1 MALAAKRHHSIAFQ
15 GAGPD
20 DLIMQAAL
28 PLENF
33 RQETGPDRSSK
44 DAWRPI
50 HYLGSKLRALPALE
64 TAINSV
70 SPPGSPVCDLFAGS
84 GTVSA
89 WLARS
94 RPVTAVDIQEYSRV
108 LTHALLRP
116 TRFQLTAII
125 GDILSALQRASVDG
139 VLFAACPMIEE
150 EERALAAAE
159 KGNREPLAHLLEA
172 GSFAAE
178 PSFGNAALA
187 RAAAECRSRL
197 ETLPALPVET
207 MVLRQFGGVYFS
219 FRQAAE
225 FDVILGFAHSM
236 PQPLRTTLIA
246 AVLSTAS
253 ELVNTVGKHFA
264 QPLRPRHKD
273 GSIKRT
279 LHGQVSRDRSKSTL
293 DVFAE
298 QLSRFQ
304 NLEPT
309 PFEHQ
314 AIRSDY
320 ADHLLS
326 ERFLGELVYADPPYT
341 RDHYSRFYHVLETL
355 ALRDDPEISTNTA
368 HGRTVPSR
376 GSYRRHRHQS
386 PFCVRS
392 EAPGAFETLFG
403 TVAAKG
409 AQLVMSYSP
418 YSAANGAHPRVMTMD
433 ALIEIARRHF
443 RWVDA
448 ASVGTF
454 SHSRLNRSDLNKEIS
469 YDAEHLLICRS

>member
-1 MALAAKRHHSIAFQ
+1 
-15 GAGPD
+15 
-20 DLIMQAAL
+20 MQDAL
-28 PLENF
+28 PLESF
-33 RQETGPDRSSK
+33 HEEPGPDRSSK
-44 DAWRPI
+44 NAWRPI

-64 TAINSV
+64 AAIDSV

-89 WLARS
+89 WLAHS

-116 TRFQLTAII
+116 ARFEVASVV
-125 GDILSALQRASVDG
+125 GDISSALRRASADG
-139 VLFAACPMIEE
+139 VLFAARPMIDQ

-159 KGNREPLAHLLEA
+159 REDREPLAHLLEA
-172 GSFAAE
+172 GSLAVG
-178 PSFGNAALA
+178 SRFGNADLA

-197 ETLPALPVET
+197 NALPVRPVET

-219 FRQAAE
+219 YRQAAE
-225 FDVILGFAHSM
+225 FDVILEFAHSTRH
-236 PQPLRTTLIA
+236 PLRTTLIA

-279 LHGQVSRDRSKSTL
+279 LHSQVSRDRLKSTL
-293 DVFAE
+293 DVFSE

-304 NLEPT
+304 TLDST
-309 PFEHQ
+309 PFKHQ

-320 ADHLLS
+320 ADYLRS
-326 ERFLGELVYADPPYT
+326 ERFSGELVYADPPYT

-376 GSYRRHRHQS
+376 GGYRLDRHQS

-392 EAPGAFETLFG
+392 EAPGAFDTLFG
-403 TVAAKG
+403 AVAAKRSR
-409 AQLVMSYSP
+409 LVMSYSP
-418 YSAANGAHPRVMTMD
+418 YSAENGAHPRVMTMD
-433 ALIEIARRHF
+433 ALIGLARRHF

-448 ASVGTF
+448 TSVGTF
-454 SHSRLNRSDLNKEIS
+454 SHSRLNRSGLNKEIS